1 MYKAASRTTL
11 MDISGKYILK
21 EKTMRHPLMSTRD
34 GKIYAVGTTK
44 PFNPIK
50 TYPKELGTFTN
61 KNAKTPQSVQ
71 ILDKQWKVCPLD
83 KEKHLRPIQ
92 ESHITNKN
100 NQEFSEKFHQDMN
113 VSTPI
118 LEAVFVELAK
128 DFYTNGDMSIPKHEE
143 NTLIHENKISS
154 KTPSVL
160 ARIK

>member
-1 MYKAASRTTL
+1 MYKVASRTTL

-100 NQEFSEKFHQDMN
+100 NQRFSEEFTTKN
-113 VSTPI
+113 GPGN
-118 LEAVFVELAK
+118 LAGTAK
-128 DFYTNGDMSIPKHEE
+128 SYRLLAIGRDLNE
-143 NTLIHENKISS
+143 N
-154 KTPSVL
+154 
-160 ARIK
+160 